1 MHRSRIA
8 AFTLIELLVVIAIIA
23 VLAAILFPVFAAAR
37 DKARQATC
45 LSNLRQIGAAL
56 ELYVQD
62 YDERMP
68 IACTSGRSVTW
79 TDWARGYTK
88 QLFNRDVMQACAQPG
103 ITRSTPR
110 DTFQGPEQNP
120 PRYLQE
126 LLHPYVKNGQI
137 WFCPSVGKGRYFWDD
152 QPANTTMG
160 FNGTTYYWIWVA
172 DPTTSPNPFN
182 RRAPFEVSGQSIAAI
197 PHSSEAPALWDMP
210 FWNHLKE
217 PCISKYPGYRPA
229 HARGVN
235 VLYADTHAKFS
246 PYTNRPSPGF
256 SPPCV
261 ESWWADHNW
270 EGYFE

>member
-1 MHRSRIA
+1 VDRDRKA
-8 AFTLIELLVVIAIIA
+8 GFTLIELLVVIALIA
-23 VLAAILFPVFAAAR
+23 ILAAILFPVFAAAR
-37 DKARQATC
+37 DKARQVTC

-56 ELYVQD
+56 LLYVQD

-68 IACTSGRSVTW
+68 IGCTCGRMETW
-79 TDWARGYTK
+79 TSWGHDYTL
-88 QLFNRDVMQACAQPG
+88 QLFHQDVMQRCAQVG
-103 ITRSTPR
+103 ITRTTPM
-110 DTFQGPEQNP
+110 DTILGPEQTP
-120 PRYLQE
+120 PRYIQE
-126 LLHPYVKNGQI
+126 LLHPYVKSDQI
-137 WFCPSVGKGRYFWDD
+137 WFCPSVGKERFLWED
-152 QPANTTMG
+152 PRNATMG

-172 DPTTSPNPFN
+172 DPTTSVNPFSM
-182 RRAPFEVSGQSIAAI
+182 RQPIEISGRPIAAI
-197 PHSSEAPALWDMP
+197 PRPAEAPALWDQP

-217 PCISKYPGYRPA
+217 PCISLYPGNRPA

-246 PYTNRPSPGF
+246 AYINRPSQGF